1 MAKTFKRTEF
11 LRLKPFKNEQKKH
24 GSTSRNRTEQKT
36 QVTYSASVFHLSSI
50 NISPGHVY
58 AMIPPSAVMSSP
70 VT

>member
-24 GSTSRNRTEQKT
+24 GSTSRNRTERKP
-36 QVTYSASVFHLSSI
+36 VTYSASVFHLSSI